1 MWLRMRYIRVRPRI
15 ASCANEERKTR
26 KGERERRQ
34 HQLAPLFFY
43 TSHQA
48 GPRSATAMA
57 GAAVNHILGLVLV
70 LIDFALY
77 LVTLGPLITLYRYL
91 TAQTVFAKP
100 VADADINKGGPPSKV
115 WRSIDAIED
124 GKLEDGIAWFGGCHT
139 AYEAFA
145 LAYSK
150 FATNRAQAQP
160 QRSHS
165 RTCPN

>member
-1 MWLRMRYIRVRPRI
+1 
-15 ASCANEERKTR
+15 
-26 KGERERRQ
+26 
-34 HQLAPLFFY
+34 
-43 TSHQA
+43 
-48 GPRSATAMA
+48 MA

-150 FATNRAQAQP
+150 FATNRAQALP

>member
-1 MWLRMRYIRVRPRI
+1 
-15 ASCANEERKTR
+15 
-26 KGERERRQ
+26 
-34 HQLAPLFFY
+34 
-43 TSHQA
+43 
-48 GPRSATAMA
+48 MA

-100 VADADINKGGPPSKV
+100 VADADINKGGPPSRV